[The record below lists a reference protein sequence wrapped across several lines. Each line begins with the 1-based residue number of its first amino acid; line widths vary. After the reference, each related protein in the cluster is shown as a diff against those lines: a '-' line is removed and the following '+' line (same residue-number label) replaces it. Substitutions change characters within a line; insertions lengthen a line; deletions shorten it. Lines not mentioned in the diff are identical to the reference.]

1 MSERK
6 IRVALFAD
14 EGANAECV
22 EETAAA
28 CGPGADVT
36 RVMGADVRG
45 GALEDKDL
53 FISPGG
59 GASTQSKALGEEGNE
74 LLRAFVRAG
83 GGYIG
88 ICAGAYWAAQNNP
101 YPLAITAARMPSPKW
116 DRGRAELKVEL
127 TPEGQTFFGESETH
141 FIMHYANGPV
151 LFPDAAC
158 GLPPFE
164 VLAYFRA
171 EIAENGTPP
180 GLQIDTPA
188 IVRAQYGR
196 GRVVLF
202 SPHPEESGLERWV
215 RRAMEYAAAPSE

>member
-1 MSERK
+1 MQKEK
-6 IRVALFAD
+6 IRVAVFAD

-22 EETAAA
+22 EETVFACGEGAAA
-28 CGPGADVT
+28 S
-36 RVMGADVRG
+36 RVMGSDVRSG
-45 GALEDKDL
+45 ILADQQL

-59 GASTQSKALGEEGNE
+59 GASTQSKALGEDGNE
-74 LLRAFVRAG
+74 ILRQFVRAG

-101 YPLAITAARMPSPKW
+101 HPLGIVAARMPSPKW
-116 DRGRAELKVEL
+116 DRGRAELKIEL
-127 TPEGQTFFGESETH
+127 TPAGQEFFGETERD

-151 LFPDAAC
+151 LFPDTAC

-171 EIAENGTPP
+171 ESAENGTPV

-188 IVRAQYGR
+188 IIRAQYGA

-215 RRAMEYAAAPSE
+215 KRAVEYVARQ